1 MTHTIHGLVPI
12 LATPFHV
19 DGSLDMASLRRLT
32 EFNISGHA
40 DGLAVSGMASE
51 AFALTAKER
60 QTILTEVV
68 RIADGALPVVAGVN
82 GTSTVTAIEQ
92 AREAEAGGATCLMVL
107 PPFMVKPS
115 AAQLVDFY
123 QGVAEAVDLEIMV
136 QDAPGPT
143 GVQMAV
149 ATVVELSEI
158 RGITSLKVEAPPTA
172 QKVGA
177 VVAAVQSGQFAVL
190 GGNNAQL
197 CLEEYAR
204 GAIGTMPACEFTDAL
219 SVILDKWNSGNQD
232 DARQEF
238 AALLPLLLFGVQ
250 PGLAWAVHKEVLVR
264 RGIIDHAT
272 VRLPAGALDGVTRA
286 ALMQVL
292 ESLQTPLRHIKG
304 ASAVLG

>member
-12 LATPFHV
+12 LATPFHA
-19 DGSLDMASLRRLT
+19 DSSLDIPSLRRLT
-32 EFNISGHA
+32 EFNISGNA
-40 DGLAVSGMASE
+40 EGLAVSGMASE

-68 RIADGALPVVAGVN
+68 RIADGALPVVAGIN

-123 QGVAEAVDLEIMV
+123 QDVAAAVDLEVMV

-143 GVQMAV
+143 GVQMALS
-149 ATVVELSEI
+149 TVVELSKI
-158 RGITSLKVEAPPTA
+158 RGVTSVKVEAPPTA

-177 VVAAVQSGQFAVL
+177 VVAAVQSDQFAVL

-204 GAIGTMPACEFTDAL
+204 GAIGTMPASEFTDAL

-232 DARQEF
+232 DARKEF

-272 VRLPAGALDGVTRA
+272 VRLPAGSLDGATRA
-286 ALMQVL
+286 ALMEVL
-292 ESLQTPLRHIKG
+292 DALQTPLRHVKV
-304 ASAVLG
+304 SPAVVG

>member
-1 MTHTIHGLVPI
+1 MRHTIHGLVPI
-12 LATPFHV
+12 LATPFHI
-19 DGSLDMASLRRLT
+19 DGSLDIPSLRRLT
-32 EFNISGHA
+32 EFNISGNA
-40 DGLAVSGMASE
+40 NGLAVSGMASE
-51 AFALTAKER
+51 AFALTAMER

-68 RIADGALPVVAGVN
+68 RIADDAVPVVAGIN

-92 AREAEAGGATCLMVL
+92 AREAEAAGATCLMVL

-123 QGVAEAVDLEIMV
+123 HDVAEAVDLEIMV

-149 ATVVELSEI
+149 NTVVELSKI
-158 RGITSLKVEAPPTA
+158 GGIASVKVEAPPTA
-172 QKVGA
+172 QKVGS
-177 VVAAVQSGQFAVL
+177 VVAAVQSDQFAVL

-219 SVILDKWNSGNQD
+219 SVILDKWHFGNRS
-232 DARQEF
+232 DARKEF

-250 PGLAWAVHKEVLVR
+250 PGLAWAVHKEVLVQ
-264 RGIIDHAT
+264 RGIIDNPT
-272 VRLPAGALDGVTRA
+272 VRLPAGSLDGGTRA
-286 ALMQVL
+286 ALMEL
-292 ESLQTPLRHIKG
+292 LDCLQTPLPQVKG
-304 ASAVLG
+304 LPAAAG